1 MRAQSAVCLFAS
13 LLWCSFVMASPVA
26 MVTDVAGSVSVGE
39 SGKAQSA
46 ALLSYVEPGAVLRV
60 ASGARV
66 ALTFLSRPI
75 EVTLSG
81 PSEATVGNDGVTVQ
95 KGAAPAI
102 RTLAAARSDAAR
114 NFQSAQR
121 DRVALATV
129 QMRSLAP
136 PRIQI
141 EGPANTTVSSTS
153 PVLSWTAPEGARDTR
168 IVVNDALGR
177 PVVDRRVSGSS
188 LALSESPLAYGA
200 SYTWRVESKGP
211 SGESLSA
218 NAPFSVIDAE
228 QATRLAASKPSSDAP
243 FSERLL
249 FALQLQSQGLA
260 YEAKRE
266 WRALSAERP
275 DDAALRQ
282 MAR

>member
-1 MRAQSAVCLFAS
+1 MRTKSTV
-13 LLWCSFVMASPVA
+13 LLAALVWCSFAVASPVA
-26 MVTDVAGSVSVGE
+26 MVTDLTGSVSVGE
-39 SGKAQSA
+39 SGKIQSA

-60 ASGARV
+60 AAGARV
-66 ALTFLSRPI
+66 ALTFLSRPL

-81 PSEATVGNDGVTVQ
+81 PSEATVGNEGVTVQ
-95 KGAAPAI
+95 KGTAPVI
-102 RTLAAARSDAAR
+102 RTLAAARSEAAR
-114 NFQSAQR
+114 NFQSAPR

-141 EGPANTTVSSTS
+141 EGPANTAVSSTS
-153 PVLSWTAPEGARDTR
+153 PLLAWSAPEGAREIR
-168 IVVNDALGR
+168 IVVNDVQGRALVER
-177 PVVDRRVSGSS
+177 TVSGSS
-188 LALSESPLAYGA
+188 VALSDAPLAYGA
-200 SYTWRVESKGP
+200 SYTWRVEAKGP
-211 SGESLSA
+211 SGEPLSA
-218 NAPFSVIDAE
+218 NASFSVIDAE
-228 QATRLAASKPSSDAP
+228 QAARLAASKPAADAP

>member
-1 MRAQSAVCLFAS
+1 MRAKSAVCFAALFC
-13 LLWCSFVMASPVA
+13 CSFAMASPVA
-26 MVTDVAGSVSVGE
+26 MVTDVSGPVSVAD
-39 SGKAQSA
+39 SGKTQPA

-60 ASGARV
+60 AAGARV

-75 EVTLSG
+75 EVALGG
-81 PSEATVGNDGVTVQ
+81 PAEATVGNEGVTVQ
-95 KGAAPAI
+95 KGAAPTI
-102 RTLAAARSDAAR
+102 RTLDAARSDAAR

-136 PRIQI
+136 PKIQI
-141 EGPANTTVSSTS
+141 DGPANTAVSTTS
-153 PVLSWTAPEGARDTR
+153 PVLSWSAPDGARETR
-168 IVVNDALGR
+168 IVVSDSQGR
-177 PVVDRRVSGSS
+177 MVIDRKVTGSS
-188 LALSESPLAYGA
+188 IALADSPLTYGA
-200 SYTWRVESKGP
+200 SYSWRVESRGP
-211 SGESLSA
+211 SGEPLSA
-218 NAPFSVIDAE
+218 SAPFSVIDAE
-228 QATRLAASKPSSDAP
+228 LASRLAASKPASGAP